1 MSKKFP
7 ILFPDLLAHFEL
19 IKGSSD
25 DPDETDY
32 EWNEGNLNFKV
43 KEYSPDDY
51 IPSEYNVLN
60 YKNKFYRC
68 AFDGH
73 VIDGYLSE
81 ELFDE
86 YEDTYFDEEDTC
98 AGEWI
103 KIYKNSSRE
112 DIPEGFYLFEIP
124 SIEEI
129 LDGGEKEKNEYI
141 SEDHEIVTE
150 WVDEIDEEDFKN
162 IIYGVYGIG
171 REVLFDD
178 QFVIKK
184 RYNG

>member
-1 MSKKFP
+1 MACTTAP
-7 ILFPDLLAHFEL
+7 ILQSQMDALRAASLGPGSFCIRE
-19 IKGSSD
+19 GSS
-25 DPDETDY
+25 
-32 EWNEGNLNFKV
+32 
-43 KEYSPDDY
+43 
-51 IPSEYNVLN
+51 
-60 YKNKFYRC
+60 
-68 AFDGH
+68 FDGH
-73 VIDGYLSE
+73 VIEGYLSE

-103 KIYKNSSRE
+103 KIYKNSSRG
-112 DIPEGFYLFEIP
+112 DVPEGSYLFEIP

-129 LDGGEKEKNEYI
+129 LDGGKKGGNEYI

-162 IIYGVYGIG
+162 IIYGVYGFG

-178 QFVIKK
+178 GFVIQN